1 MTERQARLGD
11 ATRAADAFRVLDKFV
26 DHPYL
31 VPNSVEARDYQLNL
45 ARTALRQNTL
55 IVLPTGLG
63 KTIVAVLTIAET
75 LRTRK
80 GSVLLVAPTR
90 PLSLQHVET
99 MQRLLRDEGLIH
111 HFSGELPPVKRKELW
126 GKGILVVATP
136 QTIRNDLAEGRYD
149 LRGVSLVIFDEAH
162 RAVGDYAYV
171 EIAQRLRAEN
181 PAARI
186 LGLTASPGATKERV
200 HGVARSLHV
209 EVIEGRDAA
218 SDDVASY
225 VKPVTPE
232 IVKVALT
239 PTMRS
244 LHQEF
249 QAILNEQEARL
260 RQMQVVFG
268 ERNFGV
274 TKRELIGIIQGRG
287 RARGTPGPP
296 NWPAIAVAQKAL
308 YATICLEHLETQG
321 LVPLKRYLDRMT
333 GKEDDAKRAEKTFL
347 KDPRVQKV
355 HERLSKGIESSHPK
369 VDELVRRLRADL
381 ATKPDLTAIV
391 FAQFRDTIDSL
402 QDAFTAA
409 GITCG
414 RLVGQQTKR
423 DQTGQSQDEQREV
436 LARFA
441 GRGFN
446 VLLSTSIG
454 EEGLDIPQ
462 VDLVVFYEAV
472 PSEIRAV
479 QRRGRT
485 GRTVAGRV
493 LVLIAE
499 GTRDEAF
506 LRSQEA
512 KEGKM
517 KRLIRRYA

>member
-1 MTERQARLGD
+1 
-11 ATRAADAFRVLDKFV
+11 
-26 DHPYL
+26 
-31 VPNSVEARDYQLNL
+31 
-45 ARTALRQNTL
+45 
-55 IVLPTGLG
+55 
-63 KTIVAVLTIAET
+63 
-75 LRTRK
+75 
-80 GSVLLVAPTR
+80 
-90 PLSLQHVET
+90 
-99 MQRLLRDEGLIH
+99 
-111 HFSGELPPVKRKELW
+111 
-126 GKGILVVATP
+126 
-136 QTIRNDLAEGRYD
+136 
-149 LRGVSLVIFDEAH
+149 
-162 RAVGDYAYV
+162 
-171 EIAQRLRAEN
+171 
-181 PAARI
+181 
-186 LGLTASPGATKERV
+186 
-200 HGVARSLHV
+200 
-209 EVIEGRDAA
+209 
-218 SDDVASY
+218 
-225 VKPVTPE
+225 
-232 IVKVALT
+232 
-239 PTMRS
+239 
-244 LHQEF
+244 HQEF

-402 QDAFTAA
+402 QDALNAA